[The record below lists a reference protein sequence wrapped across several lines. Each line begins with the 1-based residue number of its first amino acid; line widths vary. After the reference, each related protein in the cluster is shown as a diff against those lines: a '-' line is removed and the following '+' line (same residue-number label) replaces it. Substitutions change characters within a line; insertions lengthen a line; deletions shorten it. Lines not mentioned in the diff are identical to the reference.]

1 MKKIILNPNICLD
14 EIEITIKKQG
24 WEIIEKKYD
33 FYQSYVSIFDGLNYE
48 AKIDLYIAFR
58 TTGNFTH
65 KIYCYFLE
73 FDTDNI
79 FKISEIKSPEH
90 PKGQMTT
97 RIAAFKYYK
106 TTGNLGF
113 SSYKSPVSGQLYNLS
128 HNYHS
133 FFNSLLATEARNELN
148 YVCILLKYDNH
159 AQSKKRLRY
168 FVNSYKK
175 FIKSFIFKFEKFEIS
190 KTRALLKAEMLKR
203 QKRKVTKKVIK
214 PKLKKTVAK
223 SLVNDNSFTETI
235 QKVNKKN
242 SKVKQEKTKII
253 TKKDVI
259 TTTTKPIKTKVK
271 LNVAA
276 ADNTKTV
283 ISKGNVKTI
292 FDHKNMTVKIIKKPI
307 AVKKSTVKL
316 KTKDSK

>member
-1 MKKIILNPNICLD
+1 MNKIILNRNICLD
-14 EIEITIKKQG
+14 EIEVTIKKQG

-33 FYQSYVSIFDGLNYE
+33 FYQSYVNTFDGLNYE
-48 AKIDLYIAFR
+48 AKVDLYIAFK
-58 TTGNFTH
+58 TAGNFVH

-97 RIAAFKYYK
+97 RIADFKYYK

-113 SSYKSPVSGQLYNLS
+113 SPYKIPVSGQRYNLS

-190 KTRALLKAEMLKR
+190 KTRALLRAEMLKG
-203 QKRKVTKKVIK
+203 QKKKVEKVTKSKA
-214 PKLKKTVAK
+214 KKW
-223 SLVNDNSFTETI
+223 
-235 QKVNKKN
+235 
-242 SKVKQEKTKII
+242 
-253 TKKDVI
+253 
-259 TTTTKPIKTKVK
+259 
-271 LNVAA
+271 
-276 ADNTKTV
+276 
-283 ISKGNVKTI
+283 
-292 FDHKNMTVKIIKKPI
+292 
-307 AVKKSTVKL
+307 
-316 KTKDSK
+316 

>member
-1 MKKIILNPNICLD
+1 MKKIILNPNICID
-14 EIEITIKKQG
+14 EIEVAIKKQG

-33 FYQSYVSIFDGLNYE
+33 FYQSYVSTFDGLNYE
-48 AKIDLYIAFR
+48 AKVDLYIAFR
-58 TTGNFTH
+58 TAGNFIH

-113 SSYKSPVSGQLYNLS
+113 SPYKSPVSGQPYNLS

-175 FIKSFIFKFEKFEIS
+175 FIKSFIFKFEKFES
-190 KTRALLKAEMLKR
+190 NKTRVLLKAEMLKR
-203 QKRKVTKKVIK
+203 QKKKITKKVTK
-214 PKLKKTVAK
+214 
-223 SLVNDNSFTETI
+223 SLANDNFLAETI
-235 QKVNKKN
+235 QKVDKKN
-242 SKVKQEKTKII
+242 IKVKQETTKII
-253 TKKDVI
+253 TKKDV
-259 TTTTKPIKTKVK
+259 TTTKPVKTKAK
-271 LNVAA
+271 LDVTESNNA
-276 ADNTKTV
+276 KTV
-283 ISKGNVKTI
+283 ISKGNIKTI

-307 AVKKSTVKL
+307 VAEKSIVKL
-316 KTKDSK
+316 KTKDRKEKK